1 MKNRLSRP
9 AIGSVSRVPSQVT
22 KVGVHS
28 WAVLGRGEDVLHSYG
43 ANQGFI
49 VGKRA
54 SLVVDTGLPAKVAAS
69 IIRRVNSKTRRISVL
84 NTHYQSD
91 HVFGNSVFADTKA
104 VIIANQNCSR
114 SMKVKSEK
122 LLDGYRKRDPGLSS
136 MLRGVGSPILISRL
150 RAKSGRNWMICWRP
164 RSSIPRRG
172 PTLMATRSYSCLETG
187 FCLREIFSGWVI
199 IRTWRMQTSR
209 VRFEP

>member
-9 AIGSVSRVPSQVT
+9 AIRSVSKVPSQVT

-28 WAVLGRGEDVLHSYG
+28 WAVLGGGEDVLHSYG

-49 VGKRA
+49 VGRRA
-54 SLVVDTGLPAKVAAS
+54 SLVVDTGFHDSVAAS
-69 IIRRVNSKTRRISVL
+69 ILPRVNSKTRRIFVL
-84 NTHYQSD
+84 NTHYHSD
-91 HVFGNSVFADTKA
+91 HVFGNSVFADTRA

-122 LLDGYRKRDPGLSS
+122 LLDGYRKRDPKL
-136 MLRGVGSPILISRL
+136 SPILTLRS
-150 RAKSGRNWMICWRP
+150 RAKSRRNWMICWRR

-172 PTLMATRSYSCLETG
+172 LTPMATRWCSCLETG
-187 FCLREIFSGWVI
+187 LCLLEIFSGWVI
-199 IRTWRMQTSR
+199 IRTWRTPTSR

>member
-9 AIGSVSRVPSQVT
+9 AIGSVSKVPGQVT

-28 WAVLGRGEDVLHSYG
+28 WAVLGGGEDVLHSYG

-54 SLVVDTGLPAKVAAS
+54 SLVVDTGFHDKVAAS
-69 IIRRVNSKTRRISVL
+69 ILRRVDSKNRRTLVL
-84 NTHYQSD
+84 NTHYHSD

-114 SMKVKSEK
+114 SMRVKSEK
-122 LLDGYRKRDPGLSS
+122 LLDGYRRRETGLS
-136 MLRGVGSPILISRL
+136 
-150 RAKSGRNWMICWRP
+150 
-164 RSSIPRRG
+164 
-172 PTLMATRSYSCLETG
+172 
-187 FCLREIFSGWVI
+187 
-199 IRTWRMQTSR
+199 
-209 VRFEP
+209 